1 VTFWLPSIFFPL
13 REFWNSSRSFRC
25 CRPRRS
31 FVPATVLPD
40 CTAAAQGLSH
50 SGRAPCRPLPGL
62 FWEQGRQFMELLRH
76 DNGRKTVPLWQR
88 DWLDA
93 YPAGVPSSL
102 SYPSVPV
109 SDLLESAA
117 RRFPDRT
124 ACTLLDQA
132 MDYATLAERARRLA
146 SSLADLGAGPGR
158 HVGMLLPNIPEYIL
172 ALQATWLTG
181 ATALQLSPLMVPA
194 EIEKWLRA
202 TGCHLVVTLDLL
214 APNLAGAL
222 EEGPLEHIVVASLAN
237 RMPAVRGW
245 LYQVER
251 VRRHGPLR
259 LRDEARLHRF
269 EGLLRRE
276 GTLPAVR
283 LRPEEDVA
291 VLSPT
296 GGTTASP
303 KAVMLTHANLVANAL
318 QLRAWSRVEDGS
330 DGVLAVLP
338 FFHAYGLSVCL
349 LCSLAM
355 AGTIHL
361 HPRFEAQA
369 VLDILERYRVG
380 FVPAVPAMLTALS
393 RSLRAEPRDLSFVR
407 AVISGASA
415 LSKETRDEF
424 QQFGAKNVVEGYGL
438 SEASPVTHC
447 NPLDERARIG
457 TIGLP
462 LPDTDARI
470 VDQATGREELP
481 CGEVGELVVRGP
493 QVMKGYFNNPAETAL
508 ALRDGWLY
516 TGDLARRDR
525 DGYFTIVDRK
535 KDIIKTSGFL
545 VFPAEVE
552 EVLLAFPGVAEA
564 AVVGEPDPDRGEI
577 IRALVVPRNGDL
589 NLAELEE
596 HCARHLGKQK
606 RPRKIEVV
614 RELPKNFLGKV
625 QRRKVREALKEHEQ
639 PR

>member
-1 VTFWLPSIFFPL
+1 M
-13 REFWNSSRSFRC
+13 
-25 CRPRRS
+25 
-31 FVPATVLPD
+31 PATVPPD
-40 CTAAAQGLSH
+40 STAAARGLPRL
-50 SGRAPCRPLPGL
+50 GRAPRRPLLGL
-62 FWEQGRQFMELLRH
+62 LREQGRWLMDLVRH
-76 DNGRKTVPLWQR
+76 GNGRRAVPLWQR
-88 DWLDA
+88 DWLDS
-93 YPAGVPSSL
+93 YPPGVPSSL
-102 SYPSVPV
+102 SYPSVPI

-117 RRFPDRT
+117 RRFPDR
-124 ACTLLDQA
+124 AGCTLLGRGIR
-132 MDYATLAERARRLA
+132 YATLVERARRLA
-146 SSLADLGAGPGR
+146 AGLADLGAGPGR
-158 HVGMLLPNIPEYIL
+158 RVGMLLPNIPEYIL

-202 TGCHLVVTLDLL
+202 TDCRVVVTLDLL

-222 EEGPLEHIVVASLAN
+222 EKGPLEQVVVASLAD

-251 VRRHGPLR
+251 LRRRGPLR
-259 LRDEARLHRF
+259 LRDESRLHRF
-269 EGLLRRE
+269 EGLVRRPGE
-276 GTLPAVR
+276 PPAVR
-283 LRPEEDVA
+283 IRPEEDVA

-303 KAVMLTHANLVANAL
+303 KAVMLTHANLANAF
-318 QLRAWSRVEDGS
+318 QLRAWSRGEDGA
-330 DGVLAVLP
+330 DDVLAVLP

-355 AGTIHL
+355 AGTVHL
-361 HPRFEAQA
+361 HPRFESRA

-380 FVPAVPAMLTALS
+380 FVPAVPAMLTALG

-415 LSKETRDEF
+415 LSQATRDEF
-424 QQFGAKNVVEGYGL
+424 QQYGARNVVEGYGL

-447 NPLDERARIG
+447 NPLDERARVG

-462 LPDTDARI
+462 MPDTDARI
-470 VDQATGREELP
+470 VDQITGREELP
-481 CGEVGELVVRGP
+481 IGEVGELVVRGP

-545 VFPAEVE
+545 VYPAEVE
-552 EVLLAFPGVAEA
+552 EVLATFPGVAEA
-564 AVVGEPDPDRGEI
+564 AVVGEPDPERGEI

-596 HCARHLGKQK
+596 HCARYLGKQK

-625 QRRKVREALKEHEQ
+625 QRRKVREGLNGHAS
-639 PR
+639 